1 MKRLA
6 IEKNLFELLEEKGM
20 IGTRVMNK
28 CRRMGINNV
37 ADIATLANS
46 YGSLERKFD
55 PYCQTGKTLQTILY
69 LAA

>member
-1 MKRLA
+1 MKIGMNTSL
-6 IEKNLFELLEEKGM
+6 IEIFRKGM

-37 ADIATLANS
+37 ADIASLANS
-46 YGSLERKFD
+46 YGSLERKFG